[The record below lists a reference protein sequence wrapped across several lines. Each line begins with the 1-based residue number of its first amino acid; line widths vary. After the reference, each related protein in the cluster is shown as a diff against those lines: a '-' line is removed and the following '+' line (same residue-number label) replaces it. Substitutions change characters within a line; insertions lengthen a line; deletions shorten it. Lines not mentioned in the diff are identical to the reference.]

1 MKPKI
6 LLVNPPIY
14 DFAAYDFWLKP
25 YGLLSVAG
33 YLRGKADFRLFDYLD
48 RLAPFAAE
56 QKELESDR
64 WGKGRFYCEQVPSP
78 PCLEAIP
85 RYFRRYGLLRSMF
98 RDFLVKE
105 KPFGQK

>member
-1 MKPKI
+1 MKI

-33 YLRGKADFRLFDYLD
+33 YLRGRADFTLFDYLD

-56 QKELESDR
+56 QKEFESDQ
-64 WGKGRFYCEQVPSP
+64 WGRT
-78 PCLEAIP
+78 
-85 RYFRRYGLLRSMF
+85 
-98 RDFLVKE
+98 
-105 KPFGQK
+105 